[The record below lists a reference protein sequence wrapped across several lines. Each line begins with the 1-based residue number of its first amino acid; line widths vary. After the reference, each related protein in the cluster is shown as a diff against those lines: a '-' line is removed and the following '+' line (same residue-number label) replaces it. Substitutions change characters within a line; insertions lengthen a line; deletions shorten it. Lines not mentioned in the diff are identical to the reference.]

1 MKKIFTII
9 FMFLV
14 MATNAQTKYE
24 MNTIDVINQIRQN
37 PKSAIKY
44 IDSLKANIPNY
55 VTSVNGSYVKDNKKI
70 IDLIT
75 KYNETID
82 FLNNQKP
89 VDTLTFSK
97 EIYNEVSKFEF
108 KFLHL
113 IAQGKHTTLGYTE
126 NIGGV
131 NNPYDDVIQLIID
144 GNTEPKGHRKTIF
157 GEFTE
162 VSVKVFKYNG
172 IEYSVQNFQ

>member
-1 MKKIFTII
+1 MKKIITII

-14 MATNAQTKYE
+14 MTTNGQTKYE

-44 IDSLKANIPNY
+44 IDSLKSNIPNY
-55 VTSVNGSYVKDNKKI
+55 VTSVNDSYVKKKI
-70 IDLIT
+70 DDLIT

-97 EIYNEVSKFEF
+97 EIYNEVSKFDF
-108 KFLHL
+108 K
-113 IAQGKHTTLGYTE
+113 GEHTTLNYVE

-144 GNTEPKGHRKTIF
+144 GNTKNKGHRKTIF
-157 GEFTE
+157 GEFKE
-162 VSVKVFKYNG
+162 VSVKVFNYKD
-172 IEYSVQNFQ
+172 IEYSVQNFY